1 MANDLLTVKEAAEL
15 LGISKQAVYKRM
27 EKDFQPY
34 VVLVDKQKYLSYK
47 VLRLIS
53 DNHSTKTVD
62 SSAEVE
68 MLKKIV
74 DILEKENELKQKTIE
89 QLRQQNEEEHRQLM
103 QLTGQVGSALQS
115 FTQGQLADKLI
126 EGRLMI
132 DGEAKAD
139 PPPMGAAAKKK
150 GWFGR
155 LIKMARE

>member
-1 MANDLLTVKEAAEL
+1 MASDLLTVKEAAEL

-34 VVLVDKQKYLSYK
+34 VVLVDRQKHLSYK
-47 VLRLIS
+47 VLQLIS

-68 MLKKIV
+68 TLKKLV
-74 DILEKENELKQKTIE
+74 EILEKENELKQKTIE

-126 EGRLMI
+126 EGRLMM
-132 DGEAKAD
+132 DGEAEAD
-139 PPPMGAAAKKK
+139 PPPMGAGEKKK
-150 GWFGR
+150 SWLWQMFKR
-155 LIKMARE
+155 KT